1 MAMQRREDYQ
11 VRVENIKHL
20 PPTQFSGVTIIFM
33 IQGEVEIHITQS
45 NYTLHE
51 GDVMVINHNESHSIR
66 GSDNNVLIVLQI
78 AGHFFASHYEGYF
91 HSRFHCI
98 SQEMDYGRENMLG
111 MLRRHLSEMI
121 ISSSRNDD
129 SSNLEIQ
136 CNIYRTMLLLTR
148 FFRREISLRTGKHFD
163 ERITRIMNYMEQKYD
178 EPLTLKEVADREYL
192 SVSYLSRYFKKITG
206 IGFQQYLN
214 QIRLKHSVEAL
225 LYTTEPIL
233 QIALNHGFLS
243 TKHFSTVFKM
253 NYGKSPSQYRLEHS
267 GGMHEDTRNAADIT
281 EIPPILYTPELI
293 GRLSRYIE
301 DADTSQLPNEAQ
313 FKTREIQI
321 RPDKAAEVAASE
333 HILVIGELKELLK
346 ENVRQQVLQ
355 SKHELRI
362 THVGIRNLIYGRTFL
377 PEVETDEPF
386 ATSSPYVN
394 ADIILHFL
402 QQAGLDLFIRVE
414 YQEIT
419 KDEER
424 YFKKLD
430 EFICHVLNVFGP
442 RFVGSWSVMFFNP
455 QLTLVSAAKMRRVY
469 LRLYQVLKNRSQSLK
484 VGLFMPFSE
493 QNSEISTSHRW
504 QLEEMK
510 HIDFIS
516 YNANQN
522 EVVNFDNYDVNEFK
536 EKEDYILSKTLALKK
551 YLNQQHI
558 EKPLILITWNT
569 LSGNTRYTNGI
580 FFRGAQIMKM
590 IFDLSS
596 EVEGIGFWLST
607 ELHEEEHKG
616 GNIVLDGLELFHYY
630 SGKRP
635 AYYAVQFKERLRG
648 KIVAQGNDYIMT
660 QNEKGYQLVLFN
672 RKNFN
677 PRYSVE
683 EIYVKSL
690 RKELHIHL
698 SGLAPGPYQIRKFIF
713 DRTHGA
719 LYYKWG
725 EVTTKYGRDLEVMNY
740 IVQASLP
747 ALELADDWI
756 EEEWSFYAY
765 LDINAI
771 HFIELHKIYE

>member
-1 MAMQRREDYQ
+1 M
-11 VRVENIKHL
+11 
-20 PPTQFSGVTIIFM
+20 
-33 IQGEVEIHITQS
+33 EIHIPQS

-121 ISSSRNDD
+121 ISSSGNDD

-136 CNIYRTMLLLTR
+136 SNIYRTMLLLTR

-163 ERITRIMNYMEQKYD
+163 ERITRVMNYMEQKYD
-178 EPLTLKEVADREYL
+178 KPLTLKEVADREYL

-206 IGFQQYLN
+206 VGFQQYLN

-243 TKHFSTVFKM
+243 MKHFSTVFKM
-253 NYGKSPSQYRLEHS
+253 NYGKSPSKYRLEHS
-267 GGMHEDTRNAADIT
+267 GGMHENTRNAADIT

-321 RPDKAAEVAASE
+321 RPDKAAEVAASD

-386 ATSSPYVN
+386 ATSSPNVN
-394 ADIILHFL
+394 ADITLHFL

-442 RFVGSWSVMFFNP
+442 RFVGSCFLI
-455 QLTLVSAAKMRRVY
+455 LTDTCIGCKNET
-469 LRLYQVLKNRSQSLK
+469 RLFKIVPSFEEPFSKLE
-484 VGLFMPFSE
+484 GLFMPFSE
-493 QNSEISTSHRW
+493 QDSKISTSHRW

-551 YLNQQHI
+551 YLNQQHT

-616 GNIVLDGLELFHYY
+616 GNIVLDGIELFHYY
-630 SGKRP
+630 SGKRL

-660 QNEKGYQLVLFN
+660 QNEQGYQLVLFN
-672 RKNFN
+672 RKIFN

-698 SGLAPGPYQIRKFIF
+698 SGLAP
-713 DRTHGA
+713 DRTKSVN
-719 LYYKWG
+719 LYLTAHMGRFITNG
-725 EVTTKYGRDLEVMNY
+725 EK
-740 IVQASLP
+740 SLP
-747 ALELADDWI
+747 NTGGIW
-756 EEEWSFYAY
+756 
-765 LDINAI
+765 
-771 HFIELHKIYE
+771 K